1 MTCCKQ
7 RAHLLPTPF
16 FDIFLPIGTDFFS
29 PLHFPRSCRILS
41 HSCTT
46 TSDHRQVVLN
56 VLWPKNWQ
64 KSSWNGEKKV
74 TKFLRH
80 CFWASLTRKRGFRHA
95 YIREDIAHCIN
106 GVSCYFWGRRF
117 WMIYGPKRACFAKNG
132 HDNFF
137 SLICIFAFQPTISRL

>member
-1 MTCCKQ
+1 MTRCKQ

-16 FDIFLPIGTDFFS
+16 FDIFLPIDTDFFA
-29 PLHFPRSCRILS
+29 PLHFPHSCRILP
-41 HSCTT
+41 HSSTT

-80 CFWASLTRKRGFRHA
+80 CFWACLPPKWGFRHA
-95 YIREDIAHCIN
+95 YIKEYIAYCIH
-106 GVSCYFWGRRF
+106 GVSYYFWGLGF
-117 WMIYGPKRACFAKNG
+117 WMIHRPKTGCFAKTDPDKIVVLNL
-132 HDNFF
+132 H
-137 SLICIFAFQPTISRL
+137 ICI